1 MTLEPLR
8 QASLPIQLHVA
19 TIVPAFVIG
28 TWLLFFSTKGAPLH
42 RLAGKAY
49 LTLMVLT
56 SLAAIF
62 VRSFSGLSVDL
73 GPLRFGLIHLFVP
86 LTLNGVW
93 GTLAALR
100 AGDISTHQRS
110 MRRLYFGALI
120 VAGLLT
126 FAPGRVM
133 YRMFL
138 G

>member
-1 MTLEPLR
+1 MNFQPLAEATL
-8 QASLPIQLHVA
+8 AIQLHVA
-19 TIVPAFVIG
+19 TIVPAFVLG
-28 TWLLFFSTKGAPLH
+28 TWLIFFSTKGSRYH

-56 SLAAIF
+56 SIAAVF
-62 VRSFSGLSVDL
+62 VRSFSGWSLEI
-73 GPLRFGLIHLFVP
+73 GPVKLGLIHLFIP

-100 AGDISTHQRS
+100 AGNIKAHQAS
-110 MRRLYFGALI
+110 MKGVYFGALI

-126 FAPGRVM
+126 FAPGRIM
-133 YRMFL
+133 YRLFL

>member
-19 TIVPAFVIG
+19 TILPAFVIG
-28 TWLLFFSTKGAPLH
+28 TWLIFFSRKGAPLH

-56 SLAAIF
+56 SLSAVF
-62 VRSFSGLSVDL
+62 VRSFSGLSVDV
-73 GPLRFGLIHLFVP
+73 GPLRLGLIHLFVP
-86 LTLNGVW
+86 LTLHGVY
-93 GTLAALR
+93 GTLRALR
-100 AGDISTHQRS
+100 AGDLIGHQKS
-110 MRRLYFGALI
+110 MRGVYFGAI
-120 VAGLLT
+120 VIAGLLT

-133 YRMFL
+133 YRMFF